1 MFKYFFITVILFTL
15 SAVAGAEP
23 FVAGKDYVLLKNG
36 KTHNSPHAIEVTE
49 FFSYGCPWCYRI
61 DASLKQWALKQGSAV
76 SFHKVPVIFHKDWV
90 YYAKAY
96 YTAKALALNSQLD
109 KPLFKAILK
118 DKTPLNSEQAM
129 VDFFI
134 DHGVE
139 KETVQSAFTHSPEIE
154 LNLAAGQKLMGQ
166 YQINA
171 VPALV
176 INGQFKTDLQ
186 MAKSE
191 TRLLTILDYLVKK
204 SKD

>member
-1 MFKYFFITVILFTL
+1 MLKYLYATVILCTL
-15 SAVAGAEP
+15 SAVANAES
-23 FVAGKDYVLLKNG
+23 FVAGEDYVILKNG
-36 KTHNSPHAIEVTE
+36 KQHHQQHAIAVTE

-61 DASLKQWALKQGSAV
+61 DAPLQKWVVKQGSAV
-76 SFHKVPVIFHKDWV
+76 AFDKVPVIFHKDWT

-96 YTAKALALNSQLD
+96 YTAKALALNRQLD
-109 KPLFKAILK
+109 KPLFKAILE

-134 DHGVE
+134 DHGVD
-139 KETVQSAFTHSPEIE
+139 KETVQSAFSHSPDIE

-176 INGQFKTDLQ
+176 INGLFKTDLQ

-191 TRLLTILDYLVKK
+191 TRLFAILDYLVKK
-204 SKD
+204 SND